1 MTRKLVITTLD
12 EQVITALL
20 ENDEVIEL
28 HVSERHETNTYRLGN
43 IYIGKVKKIVKNI
56 NAAFIEIGKG
66 MECYYD
72 MAEKGA
78 KPIRVGDEF
87 VVQINKEAIKTKQ
100 PTVTRNLSLAG
111 KYAVLTANDTRI
123 GLSNK
128 IEKEKREALQ
138 AVMKPFQ
145 SEKYGFIIR
154 TNAKDCDVKELEAE
168 AGRLIAEYEAL
179 QKNALSRVCFSCLKE
194 GLKPYIAE
202 LRNIYQE
209 GLTDIIVEDVEIYEQ
224 MQEFLQKEQPND
236 LEKLRLYEDKLL
248 PLHKLYSIE
257 KVLKDALKEKVWLK
271 SGAYLVIEPTEAL
284 TVIDVNTG
292 KCIKGKK
299 NDDAYLKINLEAAKE
314 AAKQIRL
321 RNLSGIILIDFI
333 NLDSAEKT
341 EQLLNTFRTYLRK
354 DPIQTLLIDVTKL
367 QLVEVTR
374 KKVRK
379 PLYEMCMQQGGD

>member
-78 KPIRVGDEF
+78 KPIRIGDEF

-100 PTVTRNLSLAG
+100 PTVTRNLSFAG
-111 KYAVLTANDTRI
+111 KYAVLTAQDTRI
-123 GLSNK
+123 GFSSK
-128 IEKEKREALQ
+128 IEPEKHETLQNIMEPFKSKE
-138 AVMKPFQ
+138 
-145 SEKYGFIIR
+145 YGFIIR
-154 TNAKDCDVKELEAE
+154 TNAKDCEPQELEAE
-168 AGRLIAEYEAL
+168 VKRLIAEYEEI
-179 QKNALSRVCFSCLKE
+179 QKTAPSRVCFSCLKE

-209 GLTDIIVEDVEIYEQ
+209 GLTDIIVEDNEIYEQ

-257 KVLKDALKEKVWLK
+257 KILKDALKEKVWLK

-379 PLYEMCMQQGGD
+379 PLYEMCMLPGGN